1 MRTWKSTGLLDMM
14 KENVLILNDPLPQEI
29 AIALD
34 HGFTVLQPNQI
45 PDARVS
51 LSCCYSVRH

>member
-51 LSCCYSVRH
+51 LLLLFC